1 MKKRISIIISCLILM
16 FSVSANAT
24 KSSIIDL
31 DAYTNTETPFF
42 DDKGNK
48 LFLDQY
54 EGNTVLLVF
63 WATWCGTCVSELAS
77 LDNLSKDFR
86 KLPFKVIA
94 LSEDYRG
101 IEVVQKHFE
110 EREIRHLEI
119 FHDYSNQL
127 FRAMSVNGIPTAF
140 LINSDGKIRKIF
152 KGRIK
157 WQDDQ
162 IRTILLGEVDGNPEV
177 PKNTYKTIS
186 LNRQVG
192 RVTSV
197 PIVETKPNNN
207 SEVKTNDKEK
217 QTSEPN

>member
-1 MKKRISIIISCLILM
+1 M
-16 FSVSANAT
+16 
-24 KSSIIDL
+24 
-31 DAYTNTETPFF
+31 
-42 DDKGNK
+42 
-48 LFLDQY
+48 
-54 EGNTVLLVF
+54 
-63 WATWCGTCVSELAS
+63 
-77 LDNLSKDFR
+77 SKDFR

-177 PKNTYKTIS
+177 PKNTYKTIT